1 MPKTEQLFF
10 HYDPIILTRR
20 LLELFAGRADHM
32 VHIPGED
39 PKSES
44 LLRTVSRALHEMT
57 DDDITQA
64 VDAYAVRY
72 GLTTISFE
80 NGLTD
85 IGKVIAELIRPQK
98 WQDYRRD
105 LRRDGADGYAVYD
118 KKTDVLILTE
128 FGLHWATMN
137 ELLREHDPAFYA
149 EMKRVRKGKA
159 PIYTTQAVLDAELLA
174 RMELIGSEYKPT
186 ITRRG
191 VLGLDAME
199 LRWQDRLDAKY
210 DAAQQTKSDTK

>member
-1 MPKTEQLFF
+1 MPNTEQVAFQ
-10 HYDPIILTRR
+10 YDPLVLTRR
-20 LLELFAGRADHM
+20 LIETFAGRRDHM
-32 VHIPGED
+32 SHIPDED
-39 PKSES
+39 PSSES
-44 LLRTVSRALHEMT
+44 LLRTVSQAIHEMT
-57 DDDITQA
+57 DADMTRA

-72 GLTTISFE
+72 DLKTISFT
-80 NGLTD
+80 NGLAD

-98 WQDYRRD
+98 WQNYRRD

-174 RMELIGSEYKPT
+174 RMELIGSDYKPT

-191 VLGLDAME
+191 VLGLEAME

-210 DAAQQTKSDTK
+210 DAAQQTKSDTQ

>member
-1 MPKTEQLFF
+1 MPTEQHAF
-10 HYDPIILTRR
+10 HYDPLVLTRYAI
-20 LLELFAGRADHM
+20 ETFAGRRDLM
-32 VHIPGED
+32 PNIPDEH
-39 PKSES
+39 PASES
-44 LLRTVSRALHEMT
+44 LLLTVNQAIHEMT
-57 DDDITQA
+57 DDDITRA
-64 VDAYAVRY
+64 VDAYAARY
-72 GLTTISFE
+72 GLSVITFE
-80 NGLTD
+80 NGLQD

-105 LRRDGADGYAVYD
+105 ARRDGADGYAVYD
-118 KKTDVLILTE
+118 KKTDVLLLTE

-149 EMKRVRKGKA
+149 EMKRIRKGKA

-174 RMELIGSEYKPT
+174 RIELIDSEYKPS

-199 LRWQDRLDAKY
+199 FRWQDRLDAKY
-210 DAAQQTKSDTK
+210 DAQKQAKSNTE